1 METRQWGRQEVLKMH
16 ETCKVKELIINPGR
30 SISCHLHKKHSEHWI
45 ITKGK
50 ASVTIGSDSHAIQT
64 NQHIYIP
71 TGVKH
76 KIENHTNDVLILIE
90 VQVGKYLGDDDI
102 YNH

>member
-1 METRQWGRQEVLKMH
+1 MESRQWGSQEVLKIYDDYD
-16 ETCKVKELIINPGR
+16 VKELIIHPGR
-30 SISCHLHKKHSEHWI
+30 CISCYLNKKQSEHWI

-50 ASVTIGSDSHAIQT
+50 ASVTIGSDFHVIQT

-76 KIENHTNDVLILIE
+76 KIENHTNDKLILIE
-90 VQVGKYLGDDDI
+90 VQIGKYVGDI
-102 YNH
+102 H